1 MICKTGGTMKN
12 EAFSIWL
19 IGPSASGK
27 TTVSQKIYELLSP
40 HHKNIIL
47 LDGDHARKIFVNES
61 GYDPVSRSNNIKKYV
76 GVVKWLNSFGISTIF
91 AAINAFEKDRNYCR
105 EKINNYLEVFLKCSL
120 EERIK
125 RDKKKLYK
133 PALSG
138 EKKFVVDVDIPFE
151 KPIKANLVVE
161 TEKDTPEKI
170 AEKIIKGLNI

>member
-61 GYDPVSRSNNIKKYV
+61 GYDPVSSNNIKKICWSC
-76 GVVKWLNSFGISTIF
+76 KM
-91 AAINAFEKDRNYCR
+91 A
-105 EKINNYLEVFLKCSL
+105 
-120 EERIK
+120 
-125 RDKKKLYK
+125 
-133 PALSG
+133 
-138 EKKFVVDVDIPFE
+138 
-151 KPIKANLVVE
+151 
-161 TEKDTPEKI
+161 
-170 AEKIIKGLNI
+170 

>member
-1 MICKTGGTMKN
+1 MKN

-76 GVVKWLNSFGISTIF
+76 GVVKWLNSFGISTIV
-91 AAINAFEKDRNYCR
+91 AAINAFEKDRIYCR
-105 EKINNYLEVFLKCSL
+105 EKINNYFEVFLDMRVYLLKVKVHAHVQAHVLTDYSP
-120 EERIK
+120 
-125 RDKKKLYK
+125 KK
-133 PALSG
+133 
-138 EKKFVVDVDIPFE
+138 EF
-151 KPIKANLVVE
+151 
-161 TEKDTPEKI
+161 
-170 AEKIIKGLNI
+170 

>member
-1 MICKTGGTMKN
+1 MMKN
-12 EAFSIWL
+12 KDAFSIWL

-27 TTVSQKIYELLSP
+27 TTVSEKIYELLSANY
-40 HHKNIIL
+40 KNIVL

-76 GVVKWLNSFGISTIF
+76 GVVSWLNSFGVSTIV
-91 AAINAFEKDRNYCR
+91 AAINAFEKDRGYCR
-105 EKINNYLEVFLKCSL
+105 EKINNYHEVYLKCSL

-133 PALSG
+133 PALNG

-151 KPIKANLVVE
+151 KPTNANLVIE
-161 TEKDTPEKI
+161 TENETPEKI
-170 AEKIIKGLNI
+170 AKKIVKELNI